1 MGKIVDLSHH
11 QPSNKIDWV
20 KASKDIDLVIIRVQY
35 GSKIEDK
42 EHKNHVANCKK
53 YGIPFGH
60 YAYGCF
66 VSVNDAITEANDFL
80 KRADKDAKF
89 LVLDVEGDTV
99 KACGTKNL
107 AQASQAFIDTCKK
120 AGFKVGFYTSHELYK
135 QYGLDKVKADFLWL
149 PRYGK
154 DNGTPDLK
162 PAYPCDLWQYSQ
174 NCKVSWYGG
183 TVDLNLLNGSK
194 PLEWFTGKQV
204 QAVNIAVTTQNKTN
218 NGGIRMYQPSN
229 SELMNATLRVLSRLS
244 QKDLNGISKDWYTKA
259 QKGEIPLDDVVGLLY
274 VALDRELIQG
284 SNK

>member
-11 QPSNKIDWV
+11 QPSNKINWS
-20 KASKDIDLVIIRVQY
+20 KASKEIDLTIIRVQY
-35 GSKIEDK
+35 GSKTEDR

-53 YGIPFGH
+53 YNIPYGH

-66 VSVNDAITEANDFL
+66 VSVNDAIKEANDFL
-80 KRADKDAKF
+80 NRIDKDAKF
-89 LVLDVEGDTV
+89 LALDVEDDTV
-99 KACGTKNL
+99 KACGTQNL
-107 AQASQAFIDTCKK
+107 AAASQAFIDTCKK
-120 AGFKVGFYTSHELYK
+120 AGYKVGFYTSHELYNK
-135 QYGLDKVKADFLWL
+135 YGLNKVKADFLWL

-162 PAYPCDLWQYSQ
+162 PDYPCDLWQYSQ
-174 NCKVSWYGG
+174 KCKVSWYDGL
-183 TVDLNLLNGSK
+183 VDLNLLNGSK

-204 QAVNIAVTTQNKTN
+204 QVANTAVNTQNTTK

-244 QKDLNGISKDWYTKA
+244 QKDPNGISKDWYTKA

>member
-20 KASKDIDLVIIRVQY
+20 KASKDIDLAIIRVQY

-89 LVLDVEGDTV
+89 LALDVEKDTV

-120 AGFKVGFYTSHELYK
+120 AGFKVGLYVSHELYK
-135 QYGLDKVKADFLWL
+135 QYGMDTVKADFLWL
-149 PRYGK
+149 PRYGS
-154 DNGTPDLK
+154 DNGTPQTK

-174 NCKVSWYGG
+174 NCKVSWYSG

-204 QAVNIAVTTQNKTN
+204 QIASTAVTRN
-218 NGGIRMYQPSN
+218 NVKNGATRMYQPSN
-229 SELMNATLRVLSRLS
+229 TELREATLRVLSRLS
-244 QKDLNGISKDWYTKA
+244 QKDPNGISPEWYKKA
-259 QKGEIPLDDVVGLLY
+259 QNGEISIDDLIGLLY
-274 VALDRELIQG
+274 VALDRGLIQG
-284 SNK
+284 NA

>member
-11 QPSNKIDWV
+11 QPSSKINWSL
-20 KASKDIDLVIIRVQY
+20 ASKDIDLAIIRVQY
-35 GSKIEDK
+35 GSKTEDK

-66 VSVNDAITEANDFL
+66 VSVNDAIVEANDFL
-80 KRADKDAKF
+80 KRADKDTKF

-120 AGFKVGFYTSHELYK
+120 AGYKVGLYVSHELYK
-135 QYGLDKVKADFLWL
+135 QYGMDKVKADFLWL

-174 NCKVSWYGG
+174 NCKVSWYSG
-183 TVDLNLLNGSK
+183 TVDLNLLIGSK
-194 PLEWFTGKQV
+194 PLDWFTGKPSTSSVSTSSKTKIQPAPKPQPV
-204 QAVNIAVTTQNKTN
+204 KPLYYIVRSGDTVSEIATKFHTTVDAIKALNKLKNVNKIYVGQK
-218 NGGIRMYQPSN
+218 
-229 SELMNATLRVLSRLS
+229 LRI
-244 QKDLNGISKDWYTKA
+244 K
-259 QKGEIPLDDVVGLLY
+259 
-274 VALDRELIQG
+274 
-284 SNK
+284 

>member
-11 QPSNKIDWV
+11 QPSNKINWSL
-20 KASKDIDLVIIRVQY
+20 AAKDIDLAIIRVQY
-35 GSKIEDK
+35 GSKTEDK

-53 YGIPFGH
+53 YNIPFGH

-66 VSVNDAITEANDFL
+66 VSINDAIAEANDFL
-80 KRADKDAKF
+80 KRMDKDAKF

-120 AGFKVGFYTSHELYK
+120 AGYKVGFYTSHELYK
-135 QYGLDKVKADFLWL
+135 QYGLDKMKADFLWL

-154 DNGTPDLK
+154 DNGTPNLK

-174 NCKVSWYGG
+174 KCKVSWYDGL
-183 TVDLNLLNGSK
+183 VDLNLLNGSK
-194 PLEWFTGKQV
+194 TLEWFTGKQA
-204 QAVNIAVTTQNKTN
+204 QTANTAVTQNNVK
-218 NGGIRMYQPSN
+218 NGGTRMYQPSN
-229 SELMNATLRVLSRLS
+229 NELREATLRVLGRLS
-244 QKDLNGISKDWYTKA
+244 KKDPNGISKDWYTKA

-274 VALDRELIQG
+274 VALDRGLIQG